1 MLLNDKWYLFQSKTR
16 IENLCDCSHRYN
28 CCFGYCGRGSNSASA
43 FWNSV
48 QTRYFQTRVLFSW
61 SLSWT
66 RDCHL
71 SRLHQRGSL
80 CSGGWISFATWGQK
94 GEHTLLKTEILN
106 DYGQRLPYGWKSMWL
121 YITTTNL
128 ESTINCAILSCIC
141 STI

>member
-66 RDCHL
+66 CDCHL

-80 CSGGWISFATWGQK
+80 CSGGWISLQPGGKK
-94 GEHTLLKTEILN
+94 GNIPFRIWSWMNMAKCTKLAERVCDFRYLYSNHDNQLCYSVLN
-106 DYGQRLPYGWKSMWL
+106 LWYYNS
-121 YITTTNL
+121 
-128 ESTINCAILSCIC
+128 
-141 STI
+141 

>member
-80 CSGGWISFATWGQK
+80 CSGGWISLQRGAKRGTYPFKNWDLEWLWPKASIWLK
-94 GEHTLLKTEILN
+94 EYVTLYNNHESWIDNQLC
-106 DYGQRLPYGWKSMWL
+106 YSVL
-121 YITTTNL
+121 YM
-128 ESTINCAILSCIC
+128 
-141 STI
+141 